1 MARKW
6 WTLTAVVAG
15 MFMLPLD
22 VTIVN
27 VALPQ
32 IQKAF
37 GASLPDTPL
46 ATRAGFTGS
55 LNTILLIG
63 AAIAAA
69 AAITSLTLIRGR
81 DFAAEPAAPGR
92 DTDADCGQLTVA
104 APVTS

>member
-6 WTLTAVVAG
+6 WTLSRGGGRHVHA
-15 MFMLPLD
+15 LLLD

-37 GASLPDTPL
+37 GAPLPDLQGVIDAYALTL
-46 ATRAGFTGS
+46 AALLLTAG
-55 LNTILLIG
+55 
-63 AAIAAA
+63 AI

-81 DFAAEPAAPGR
+81 DFAARARRPRQRHRRRQQPADRRLRP
-92 DTDADCGQLTVA
+92 
-104 APVTS
+104 